1 MKKTF
6 LTIYHILC
14 NKNVSLLK
22 QIVTDGEK
30 WILYNNMQQ
39 LRSCGKQNEP
49 PPTIPKASL
58 HPKKAMLCIWW
69 DWNGVFYYELLLET
83 KQFQQV
89 LLPIR
94 PTESS
99 TRWKASG
106 ISQQKMHN
114 LPSAQHKPAC
124 FSDDQEKAL
133 QPRWEVLIHLLCS
146 PDNAPSDCH
155 LSQYV

>member
-1 MKKTF
+1 MKMFHFYNK
-6 LTIYHILC
+6 LLWAMKSGYCTIMWNRRDHGASEINHHQPHQRPIC
-14 NKNVSLLK
+14 I
-22 QIVTDGEK
+22 QRR
-30 WILYNNMQQ
+30 WCCLYGGI
-39 LRSCGKQNEP
+39 RKG
-49 PPTIPKASL
+49 
-58 HPKKAMLCIWW
+58 
-69 DWNGVFYYELLLET
+69 GFYYELLLET